1 MYYSFIYK
9 NDIIMKRIFNS
20 STKLLRL
27 TIKFIAFKMRVKII
41 LSSDGLTIDIS
52 EKSPLKK

>member
-1 MYYSFIYK
+1 MYYSFVYK
-9 NDIIMKRIFNS
+9 NDIIMKRIFNF

-27 TIKFIAFKMRVKII
+27 TIKFIAFKMRIRIV

>member
-1 MYYSFIYK
+1 MYFSFIYK
-9 NDIIMKRIFNS
+9 NDIIMKRVFNF

-27 TIKFIAFKMRVKII
+27 TIKFIAFKMRIRVI

>member
-9 NDIIMKRIFNS
+9 NDIIMKRIFNL

-27 TIKFIAFKMRVKII
+27 TVKFIAFKMRVKII